1 MQPCFSGL
9 QKLLHT
15 DQAAAHQVMQEVTHG
30 ISQEFLSN
38 PDTQTPVMDDVQ
50 AAVAKLLQE
59 ALENG
64 TLERALSTPAQI
76 RPAPL
81 PSCPHLSAKSFQMQV
96 KKLLE
101 DAVTIGTLSL
111 DQAEELKNLIASYNH
126 LRAGSTQLESD
137 TGSIRECLTVAL
149 ENGTLQQALTEE
161 LAAQAAGEPLDLFPV
176 AQDMF
181 PKDPVEGENMQA
193 KVGKLL
199 QDALDNGT
207 LERALST
214 EAIIKPGLP
223 SCPNMSANG
232 FKKSIK
238 TLLEDGVARGNLS
251 LDQAMEL
258 RDLIA
263 SYNLL
268 KAKMQAEADSLVILD
283 YSKLFTYKPP
293 QRGQPTTAAVSKS
306 AESKKIDLEDKIA
319 PSAAEMEKDLQ
330 AQERA
335 ADLLG

>member
-1 MQPCFSGL
+1 
-9 QKLLHT
+9 
-15 DQAAAHQVMQEVTHG
+15 MQEVTHG
-30 ISQEFLSN
+30 ISQQFLSD
-38 PDTQTPVMDDVQ
+38 PDTQTQVKDDVQ

-111 DQAEELKNLIASYNH
+111 DQAEELKNLIASYNL

-181 PKDPVEGENMQA
+181 PKDPIEGENMQA

-199 QDALDNGT
+199 QDALNNGT
-207 LERALST
+207 LEKALSSP
-214 EAIIKPGLP
+214 ALVMPAPLP
-223 SCPNMSANG
+223 SCPNLSEKALKN
-232 FKKSIK
+232 SIK
-238 TLLEDGVARGNLS
+238 TLLEDGVARGGLS
-251 LDQAMEL
+251 LDQAKEL

-268 KAKMQAEADSLVILD
+268 NAKMQAEADSLVILD

-293 QRGQPTTAAVSKS
+293 QRGQPTTSAVSKS
-306 AESKKIDLEDKIA
+306 AESKKMDLEDKIA